1 MKKILIIAD
10 GLSGRGGTEKVL
22 KDFYDY
28 FIYDYKIKI
37 LLLNPCLNEEWLCG
51 INFECISK
59 QIPLD
64 EVLKQSIEQYQPSLI
79 LTPNYFYLTILK
91 KYSQAKII
99 FWDHMSYSYY
109 HAQKPVFLE
118 NIYHADHYFAICK
131 GIERSLHALGISQ
144 EKISLIYNPIEQ
156 QQELKRTTEKIK
168 FIYVGR
174 LFCYQQ
180 KRCMDILHAIEK
192 IKELDFTFEF
202 YGDGQDRIELEQAV
216 QQLGLQE
223 KVKFL
228 GWFDK
233 PWQAITE
240 ASCLILPSQY
250 EGLPLVLGEA
260 ISYGIPCLASDCK
273 FGPEDIIT
281 ESINGSLFEVGDVEA
296 LANKMQQF
304 IANPKNFYNAYKIKD
319 SISYLYR
326 ENYFRNLEK
335 VLEHL

>member
-10 GLSGRGGTEKVL
+10 GLSGHGGTEKVIR
-22 KDFYDY
+22 DFYDY
-28 FIYDYKIKI
+28 FTDNYKIKI
-37 LLLNPCLNEEWLCG
+37 LLLNHCLNEEWLCDTH
-51 INFECISK
+51 FEYVSAELI
-59 QIPLD
+59 LED
-64 EVLKQSIEQYQPSLI
+64 VLKQSLEQYQPNLI
-79 LTPNYFYLTILK
+79 LTPNYFYLKVLK
-91 KYSQAKII
+91 EYKQASII

-118 NIYHADHYFAICK
+118 NIYYADHYFAICT
-131 GIERSLHALGISQ
+131 GIEHSLHDLGISQ

-180 KRCMDILHAIEK
+180 KRCMDILHAIKK
-192 IKELDFTFEF
+192 IKKLNFTFEF
-202 YGDGQDRIELEQAV
+202 YGDGQDRTELEQAV
-216 QQLGLQE
+216 QQFGLQE

-273 FGPEDIIT
+273 FGPKDIIT
-281 ESINGSLFEVGDVEA
+281 ESVNGSLFEVGDVEV

-304 IANPKNFYNAYKIKD
+304 VANPKNFYNADKIKE
-319 SISYLYR
+319 SIAYLYR
-326 ENYFRNLEK
+326 ENYFKNLEK
-335 VLEHL
+335 ILEHL